1 MDYLKELKIQYI
13 KSKKKN
19 PIQGQIK
26 EPKELVKIFQ
36 DLEKE
41 DKEKVVSVHFNARM
55 KINCFEILSI
65 GGVDLA
71 FVSPREVFKGV
82 LLTNSTGVILLH
94 NHPSGDPTPSEN
106 DLKMIKLVQKT
117 AKLLDTDFIDFIII
131 GDDGKFWSWRFEEKI
146 DNSKN
151 K

>member
-19 PIQGQIK
+19 PLQGQVQ
-26 EPKELVKIFQ
+26 EPGELVKIFK

-55 KINCFEILSI
+55 KINCFEVLSI

-82 LLTNSTGVILLH
+82 LLTNSTGMILLH
-94 NHPSGDPTPSEN
+94 NHPSGDPAPSDN

-131 GDDGKFWSWRFEEKI
+131 GDDGKFWSWRFEEK
-146 DNSKN
+146 
-151 K
+151 